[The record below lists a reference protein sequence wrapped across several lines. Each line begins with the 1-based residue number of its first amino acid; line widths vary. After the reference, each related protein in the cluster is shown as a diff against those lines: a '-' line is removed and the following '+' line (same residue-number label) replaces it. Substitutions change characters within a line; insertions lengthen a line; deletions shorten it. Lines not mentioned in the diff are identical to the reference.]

1 MNTINSDSKA
11 NFKLFDFESLL
22 QPEDVVA
29 ISRITVNSDHQIP
42 KNIIWADNE
51 NNSVFTEINPQ
62 GQNYPD
68 QKLPEQKPFQSIDT
82 NVISYGIKSLTGGG
96 TVDSPQESNLKS
108 YIVVFNNN
116 VVNVKDEAIK
126 LALATGGNISEIY
139 NAALK
144 GFSIDL
150 PEKAIALLSKSS
162 NIAYIEED
170 RTFYLSD
177 YSIDSNS
184 PGINN
189 SISTTST
196 QQTPWGIDRVNGGIN
211 ASNISNVYAFV
222 LDTGIDLQHTDL
234 NIDTTYG
241 YNVFNRGADSQTLD
255 DLNGHGTHV
264 AGTIAAIDN
273 SFGVVGVAAG
283 AKVVPVKVLNSKG
296 AGRISKIIAGVNHVK
311 NVVNTLNS
319 DADPSNDIKAV
330 VTMSLGGSYSKALND
345 ALIGAAGDNL
355 KFVVAAGNES
365 VYAGNT
371 SPASASQNQDDIYAI
386 AAFNSNDGWASFSN
400 YGLPGDLVDYAQ
412 PGVNILS
419 TWNDGGY
426 KTISGTSMAAPHF
439 AGLQFLELAGLTS
452 ITTDGSILRTGTSE
466 LYDVAVSVVM

>member
-1 MNTINSDSKA
+1 MNTPKSDTKG
-11 NFKLFDFESLL
+11 NIKLYDLESLL

-29 ISRITVNSDHQIP
+29 RNARNFDNLSINNSSL
-42 KNIIWADNE
+42 DNNQ
-51 NNSVFTEINPQ
+51 NNSVFLGINWEGANFSDHKSDSTSANENSLSLKSIVGYVESIKENYTE
-62 GQNYPD
+62 
-68 QKLPEQKPFQSIDT
+68 QKLND
-82 NVISYGIKSLTGGG
+82 
-96 TVDSPQESNLKS
+96 LKS
-108 YIVVFNNN
+108 YIVVFNKN
-116 VVNVKDEAIK
+116 VVNVNAEALRVASGI
-126 LALATGGNISEIY
+126 GGNITHIY
-139 NAALK
+139 ESVLK
-144 GFSIDL
+144 GFAVEI
-150 PEKAIALLSKSS
+150 PEAAIAALRNNP

-170 RTFYLSD
+170 RPVSL
-177 YSIDSNS
+177 IDGFDSS
-184 PGINN
+184 SQTVNN
-189 SISTTST
+189 SISATST

-241 YNVFNRGADSQTLD
+241 FNAFKRGQDSRTLD

-264 AGTIAAIDN
+264 AGTIGAVDN
-273 SFGVVGVAAG
+273 SFGVIGVAAG
-283 AKVVPVKVLNSKG
+283 ATVVPIKVLNSNG
-296 AGRISKIIAGVNHVK
+296 SGRYSGIIAGINHVK

-319 DADPSNDIKAV
+319 DADPNNDIKGVANL
-330 VTMSLGGSYSKALND
+330 SLGGSYSKALND

-386 AAFNSNDGWASFSN
+386 AAFNSSDAWASFSN

-426 KTISGTSMAAPHF
+426 KTISGTSMASPHF

-466 LYDVAVSVVM
+466 LYTVAVSTVI